1 MFEIEGVDLEF
12 QEESLREMAR
22 QAISRNSGARG
33 LRAICESTLEA
44 TMFDLPSDLEI
55 TKVIVTPESVG
66 GNESPQI
73 VRHTESEKRA

>member
-1 MFEIEGVDLEF
+1 
-12 QEESLREMAR
+12 
-22 QAISRNSGARG
+22 
-33 LRAICESTLEA
+33 
-44 TMFDLPSDLEI
+44 MFDLPSDLEI